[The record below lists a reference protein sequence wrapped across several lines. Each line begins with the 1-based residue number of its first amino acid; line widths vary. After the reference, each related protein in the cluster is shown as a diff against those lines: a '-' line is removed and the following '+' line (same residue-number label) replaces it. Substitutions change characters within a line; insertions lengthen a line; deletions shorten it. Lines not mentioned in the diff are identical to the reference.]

1 MKASARVWTS
11 RLIALAQRFNG
22 AAMRRYSGWGGI
34 VRNKTIADIASRA
47 VSACAATDVWRE
59 MHRKNTLGST
69 GGESAS
75 EKGANGGRS
84 YVMVNTEEEMD
95 A

>member
-1 MKASARVWTS
+1 M
-11 RLIALAQRFNG
+11 
-22 AAMRRYSGWGGI
+22 
-34 VRNKTIADIASRA
+34 ASRA

-59 MHRKNTLGST
+59 MHRKKTLGRAR
-69 GGESAS
+69 GESAC

-84 YVMVNTEEEMD
+84 YVMVTTEEEMD